1 MLSFM
6 ATRHVSHGWWH
17 QLEGRVRALTTRG
30 PKGTNDRRFI
40 EAVFWVLRTG
50 APWRDLPRGLG
61 NWNSVYR
68 RYRRWAVA
76 GRWERLR
83 QTLEEQQQGYLLID
97 SSIIK
102 AHPHAAGAS
111 KRGQLTKRLDAAE
124 AGFRPNCMRW
134 SPSMA
139 GWSAMFLREAR

>member
-1 MLSFM
+1 ML
-6 ATRHVSHGWWH
+6 
-17 QLEGRVRALTTRG
+17 
-30 PKGTNDRRFI
+30 
-40 EAVFWVLRTG
+40 WVLRTG
-50 APWRDLPRGLG
+50 APWRDLPRRLG

-76 GRWERLR
+76 GRWEKLR

-97 SSIIK
+97 STIIK

-111 KRGQLTKRLDAAE
+111 KRGEPTKHLDALSSSSATE

-134 SPSMA
+134 SLSMA
-139 GWSAMFLREAR
+139 GSSAMFLPEVR